1 MILSLKNDMGAKF
14 SSHVVYPLNF
24 YLSSILENQ
33 HSTIAG
39 DPQRSHPTSANNKKI
54 YAALEFFAGYPLKN
68 QQTSGA
74 VHMKTRAIIGDPHV
88 PIVRS
93 CSNFKKER

>member
-39 DPQRSHPTSANNKKI
+39 DPQRSHLTSAKNKKI
-54 YAALEFFAGYPLKN
+54 YAALEFLL
-68 QQTSGA
+68 
-74 VHMKTRAIIGDPHV
+74 AIP
-88 PIVRS
+88 
-93 CSNFKKER
+93 